1 MLVVCEIPYA
11 KYLDCGMDMFAEIV
25 VDGWLNRGNNS
36 SEQKA
41 TTSGGGGMIIRLQG
55 FDRGV
60 FGGNFHTHNALPLL
74 PGLDVVVHSNG
85 ADWVKGWRYAVRQ
98 AAAGRVVDGYLVKPL
113 PQLSR
118 TLPART
124 AVDAVGGTLPVGGSR
139 RRTRARAANP

>member
-41 TTSGGGGMIIRLQG
+41 TTSGGGMIIRLQG

-60 FGGNFHTHNALPLL
+60 FGGNFHTHNDSSPLTFSLLEGTERKMNSAL
-74 PGLDVVVHSNG
+74 
-85 ADWVKGWRYAVRQ
+85 
-98 AAAGRVVDGYLVKPL
+98 
-113 PQLSR
+113 
-118 TLPART
+118 
-124 AVDAVGGTLPVGGSR
+124 
-139 RRTRARAANP
+139 